1 MLPVLL
7 HLDDSVD
14 AIMMNVRQ
22 PQAERDY
29 IPIADHGLSVM
40 SISV

>member
-14 AIMMNVRQ
+14 AIMNVRQ
-22 PQAERDY
+22 PQADRDY

-40 SISV
+40 STSV